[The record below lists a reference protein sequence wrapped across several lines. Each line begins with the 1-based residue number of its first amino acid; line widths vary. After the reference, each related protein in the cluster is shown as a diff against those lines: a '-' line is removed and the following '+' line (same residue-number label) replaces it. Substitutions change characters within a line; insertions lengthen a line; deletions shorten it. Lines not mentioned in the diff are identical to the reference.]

1 MTPKLLLFAQQA
13 PSGDSL
19 FIFNAVHMQKP
30 EVPRIRSL
38 VRLAV
43 LITMSLTAAAP
54 DSLAKQNTDA
64 DLASTDGLKVVCGAG
79 LLPLAVHG
87 ILEGEIELPA
97 GKVIFSGQAAY
108 LAYCGYPAADGL
120 PSLLKPVGRSV
131 RGKSTSYAVG
141 PNGLR
146 LTCRHGAL
154 PFVLLGSAEG
164 SLPTR
169 TGVLNLQG
177 DQNNVAVC
185 IR

>member
-1 MTPKLLLFAQQA
+1 
-13 PSGDSL
+13 
-19 FIFNAVHMQKP
+19 MQKP

-43 LITMSLTAAAP
+43 LIAMSLMAATP
-54 DSLAKQNTDA
+54 DSLAKQVPDA
-64 DLASTDGLKVVCGAG
+64 ASASVDGLKVVCGAG
-79 LLPLAVHG
+79 LLPLAVSG
-87 ILEGEIELPA
+87 NLGGEIELPD
-97 GKVIFSGQAAY
+97 GKLTFSGQIAY

-120 PSLLKPVGRSV
+120 PSLFKQGGRSV

-154 PFVLLGSAEG
+154 PFVLLGSPEG